1 MLRFSAV
8 LIATILVCHV
18 QGLGKPKWTTKRDTH
33 RFKRL
38 EPSKLQ
44 TLAKMSEDSMQFD
57 KYLDD
62 LVDMPRVPGTE
73 TNELARERIIGHIKD
88 IGGWKVELDAF
99 DTDTVIGPVHFVNII
114 ATLNPTANRRLVLA
128 CHYDTKLLPSVDN
141 VEFVGATDSAVPCSM
156 MLDLI
161 YHLDTYL
168 KAFKRKQKQKC
179 AERKLYKSQT
189 SGVHLNKR
197 RQNKIRV
204 QDITLQLLFFDG
216 EEAFKQWT
224 STDSIYGARHLAEK
238 MSKTPHPPGSK
249 DTTELDAIDLFVL
262 LDLLGAAEPQIVN
275 HYENTRSQFE
285 KLQKIEERLHSGN
298 LLTRSYKATKPYF
311 RGSSK
316 TVYGQI
322 EDDHKPFKERGVPI
336 LHMITTPFPRVW
348 HTLDDNRSNIHGST
362 VDNLS
367 RILRVFVAEYLG
379 LDIPS
384 KRK

>member
-168 KAFKRKQKQKC
+168 KAFKRK
-179 AERKLYKSQT
+179 
-189 SGVHLNKR
+189 
-197 RQNKIRV
+197 
-204 QDITLQLLFFDG
+204 DITLQLLFFDG